1 LETAATVLLAIAT
14 APAMPV
20 VVPIAAS
27 CTISQQAVE
36 ALQEVVPDIFL
47 TMAGMDAQP
56 GAEYINRHGA
66 GSGRKVAGIIG
77 WVGNWNGTGIFECS
91 PEFACQLT
99 NAMLGTQV
107 DSVNEDSLDA
117 VAEITNIIFGSMK
130 TRLESTLGVTGLS
143 TPTVIFGN
151 DVGMRSSGDAFT
163 VVPIQIGEDSI
174 QLKVYIIQMEE
185 KRRAFSHFWA
195 ASCSGAL

>member
-1 LETAATVLLAIAT
+1 LETVATVLSAT
-14 APAMPV
+14 ATSVIPIVTPV
-20 VVPIAAS
+20 AS
-27 CTISQQAVE
+27 GTISQFAVE
-36 ALQEVVPDIFL
+36 ALQEVVPNIFL
-47 TMAGMDAQP
+47 TMAEMDVQL

-91 PEFACQLT
+91 PEVACQLT
-99 NAMLGTQV
+99 NAMLGTQA
-107 DSVNEDSLDA
+107 DSLNEDTLDA
-117 VAEITNIIFGSMK
+117 VAELTNIIFGSMK
-130 TRLESTLGVTGLS
+130 TRLESKLGVTGLS

-163 VVPIQIGEDSI
+163 VIPIQIGEDCI

-185 KRRAFSHFWA
+185 KRSTFSHFWA